1 MVHAILQR
9 DAADELAEFDDEGE
23 FDMGDVLAG
32 IRGKAARAVIQ
43 RDMKRKQQA
52 RASQQAWQRY
62 EVRAAALH
70 IAVIQQANQ
79 A

>member
-1 MVHAILQR
+1 MVHATLQR
-9 DAADELAEFDDEGE
+9 DAADELAEFDEEGE

-52 RASQQAWQRY
+52 RVSQQAWQSY
-62 EVRAAALH
+62 EVKSAALH
-70 IAVIQQANQ
+70 LAVI
-79 A
+79 